1 MTKGKELRLI
11 SYGST
16 CIGRV
21 RPVNEDAFLRDDHMR
36 LYAVADGVGGQPA
49 GEVASATALRELA
62 KFLKFYSASAG
73 DRSVATMLMALRKV
87 SDAVLAHG
95 LSDMRYHGMATTLT
109 ACWITHHRII
119 LGHVGDSE
127 AFLLHAGKI
136 KKITV
141 SHTVA
146 GELVNRG
153 VSAEHPVMKSSL
165 SHMLTQS
172 LGPEPL
178 HNPQVCEVEMK
189 HHDIL
194 MVCSDGVTRE
204 MLPSEISHILRH
216 SPAPEQAVEELLRL
230 ADERGGHD
238 NATAVVVKAL

>member
-1 MTKGKELRLI
+1 MTKAKELRLI

-16 CIGRV
+16 CVGRV
-21 RPVNEDAFLRDDHMR
+21 RSVNEDAFLRDDHMR

-62 KFLKFYSASAG
+62 KFLKFYSSSAG
-73 DRSVATMLMALRKV
+73 DRSVATMLMALGKV
-87 SDAVLAHG
+87 SDAVLARG
-95 LSDMRYHGMATTLT
+95 LSDVRYHGMATTLT

-127 AFLLHAGKI
+127 AFLLHGGKL
-136 KKITV
+136 KRLTV
-141 SHTVA
+141 PHTVA
-146 GELVNRG
+146 GELIHRG
-153 VSAEHPVMKSSL
+153 VSEEHPLMKSSL

-178 HNPQVCEVEMK
+178 HNPQVCEIELK
-189 HHDIL
+189 HHDVL
-194 MVCSDGVTRE
+194 LVCSDGVTRE
-204 MLPSEISHILRH
+204 MNTAEISHVLRH
-216 SPAPEQAVEELLRL
+216 SPAPEQAVEELLRI

>member
-1 MTKGKELRLI
+1 MTKAKELRLI

-16 CIGRV
+16 CVGRV
-21 RPVNEDAFLRDDHMR
+21 RPVNEDAFLRDNHLR

-62 KFLKFYSASAG
+62 KFLKFYSSSAG

-95 LSDMRYHGMATTLT
+95 LSDMRYHGMATTMT
-109 ACWITHHRII
+109 ACWITHHRLI

-127 AFLLHAGKI
+127 AFLFHAGRLKR
-136 KKITV
+136 ITIP
-141 SHTVA
+141 HTVA
-146 GELVNRG
+146 GELLNRG
-153 VSAEHPVMKSSL
+153 VSEEHPVMKSAL

-178 HNPQVCEVEMK
+178 HNPQVCEVELK
-189 HHDIL
+189 HHDVL
-194 MVCSDGVTRE
+194 LLCTDGVTRE
-204 MLPSEISHILRH
+204 MTSAEISHILRH